1 MCSLMHI
8 WVIVA
13 FCCILLYFVAFCCIL
28 LYFVTFCCTLV
39 EREVSEWGRPQLPSA
54 PPWPHHSSTSVVVVI
69 VIVVVVV
76 VLLISL
82 KHQLCSVEA
91 RIPISRMRN
100 PEIISVSCQITNCS
114 NILKLSTLPTF
125 SCLCEFVFFPQNI
138 PSNCFCH
145 CCPYAN
151 KFWVYHENNL
161 RCFCNLSSWDTEWEN
176 ICEGVACICLFYLD
190 QPVQLFVLSGSVGST
205 MIVCFILIRLFVC
218 FIWIS
223 WFDHDSL
230 SGEQMRK
237 CWKQCRSYKFVLSLR

>member
-1 MCSLMHI
+1 MHI

-28 LYFVTFCCTLV
+28 LYFVAFCCTLV

-100 PEIISVSCQITNCS
+100 PEIISVSCQITNCW

-125 SCLCEFVFFPQNI
+125 SCLCKLVF
-138 PSNCFCH
+138 
-145 CCPYAN
+145 
-151 KFWVYHENNL
+151 
-161 RCFCNLSSWDTEWEN
+161 SSTKHSL
-176 ICEGVACICLFYLD
+176 ALF
-190 QPVQLFVLSGSVGST
+190 
-205 MIVCFILIRLFVC
+205 
-218 FIWIS
+218 
-223 WFDHDSL
+223 
-230 SGEQMRK
+230 
-237 CWKQCRSYKFVLSLR
+237 LSLLIIVVHAKQFLGLSREQSSLLL